1 MHNKTVIII
10 CGPTAIGKTK
20 LAIQIAKRLS
30 TKIISADSRQCFKE
44 LNIGVAKPSINEL
57 NEVEHFFINTH
68 SINET
73 INAAYFENYALSK
86 ANEIFKTNSHVVMVG
101 GTGLYIKAFCEGLD
115 EIPEIPDEIRNK
127 ISSDYKLHGLNWLQ
141 NQIKI
146 KDETYWLNAEQSN
159 PQRLMRALEIL
170 EYTGK
175 SILEYRKGKVQKR
188 NFNIVK
194 IGLEIPRDQL
204 YQNIN
209 IRTEDMLVQ
218 GLVKEA
224 EQLIPFANL
233 NALQTVGYKELFEY
247 FKGDYSLATATEKIK
262 QHTRNYA
269 KRQLTWFKKD
279 KDIQWFNPSNLNE
292 IFSFLNISTI

>member
-20 LAIQIAKRLS
+20 LAIQIAKHLS
-30 TKIISADSRQCFKE
+30 TKIISADSRQCYKE
-44 LNIGVAKPSINEL
+44 LNIGVAKPSTDEL

-68 SINET
+68 TINET
-73 INAAYFENYALSK
+73 INAAYFENYALHK
-86 ANEIFKTNSHVVMVG
+86 ANEIFKTNSKVVMVG

-127 ISSDYKLHGLNWLQ
+127 ITSEYNLNGLNWLQ
-141 NQIKI
+141 KQIKL
-146 KDETYWLNAEQSN
+146 KDETYWMNAEQN
-159 PQRLMRALEIL
+159 NHQRLMRALEVI
-170 EYTGK
+170 EFTGK
-175 SILEYRKGKVQKR
+175 SILEYRKKIVQNR

-194 IGLEIPRDQL
+194 IGLEIPREHL

-209 IRTEDMLVQ
+209 IRTDDMFKQ
-218 GLVKEA
+218 GLVKEV

-247 FKGDYSLATATEKIK
+247 FKGNYSLATATEKIK

-279 KDIQWFNPSNLNE
+279 KNMQWFNPTNLKE
-292 IFSFLNISTI
+292 IFSFLDSSTI